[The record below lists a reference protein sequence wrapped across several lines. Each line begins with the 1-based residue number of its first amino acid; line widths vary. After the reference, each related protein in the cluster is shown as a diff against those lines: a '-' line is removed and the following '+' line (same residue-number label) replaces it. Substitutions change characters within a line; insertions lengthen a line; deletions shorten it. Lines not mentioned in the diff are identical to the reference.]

1 MKYILSFV
9 GIVTIACAIC
19 FCGNGNKSSNDDYM
33 RIHVVANSN
42 SDFDQNLKYKVKDV
56 VVDFLIPLLSEAE
69 NKEEAAEIIS
79 TNLNKI
85 QEIANATLKFEGAS
99 YSANVAVKQENLP
112 DRAYDDLVLEA
123 GVYDCLNIELGN
135 ANGDNWWC
143 VVFPAVCFLSSKNPE
158 NVVYISKIWE
168 IINRV
173 TQ

>member
-1 MKYILSFV
+1 M
-9 GIVTIACAIC
+9 
-19 FCGNGNKSSNDDYM
+19 
-33 RIHVVANSN
+33 
-42 SDFDQNLKYKVKDV
+42 
-56 VVDFLIPLLSEAE
+56 
-69 NKEEAAEIIS
+69 
-79 TNLNKI
+79 
-85 QEIANATLKFEGAS
+85 
-99 YSANVAVKQENLP
+99 AVKQENLP